1 MRRVSRST
9 ESRRHDR
16 YKQKTRPHEHLL
28 NKNTGSDLRH
38 TLHRLKSNTDTF
50 FYNVGNTDKIILWDQ
65 GADAHNAGNHGSKYS
80 RQCRARDSHR
90 RKAKMALNQEIISD
104 HIDHVRSH
112 VGSHGDLRVSG
123 TALGGVDGHG
133 DDVEDHAA
141 HDDPKI
147 QDRAL
152 LSVLV
157 GTAEADDRLRK
168 NHRRYADQN
177 SDNDCEDQRHQEN
190 LVRADPVFLTA
201 TSRHQGRYGY
211 VHGDKDAQADEF
223 RLRCQTYCRHRVCAD
238 GAHHQRVH
246 HARQG
251 NKKGLHHRGPS
262 HLECDLVSLFSST
275 HKFLKS
281 RLFVFRHSHHSC
293 MSAFGIFK
301 IFFGVLL

>member
-1 MRRVSRST
+1 MT
-9 ESRRHDR
+9 
-16 YKQKTRPHEHLL
+16 
-28 NKNTGSDLRH
+28 
-38 TLHRLKSNTDTF
+38 
-50 FYNVGNTDKIILWDQ
+50 
-65 GADAHNAGNHGSKYS
+65 
-80 RQCRARDSHR
+80 
-90 RKAKMALNQEIISD
+90 LNQEIISD

-123 TALGGVDGHG
+123 TALGGIDGHG
-133 DDVEDHAA
+133 NDVEDHAA
-141 HDDPKI
+141 HDDPEI

-157 GTAEADDRLRK
+157 GTAEADDRFRK

-251 NKKGLHHRGPS
+251 NKKGLHHRRPS